1 MERFGLGNA
10 GTEPGSG
17 GSGTGGLGQTG
28 KKKPK
33 KQPFSRTYRFDLS
46 LNVTE
51 DDGDKSQ
58 LYPDFNWLDLVA
70 QEEEK
75 KLEDKKKQ
83 VLDPFGSDDDD
94 VRAMAKKFE
103 EKYGGV
109 SEKIKKKKKIR
120 KIDDYADLGY
130 GYDSD
135 DPFIDNSDVHDEIV
149 PDNLTTAHGGFM
161 STVAHLNSRLVNQQM
176 KTRTLKQFELKV
188 KRPLKS
194 VNTKINSQIRNL
206 SRKNLKMLQP

>member
-17 GSGTGGLGQTG
+17 GSGTGGMGQTG

-33 KQPFSRTYRFDLS
+33 KQPFSRTYRFSLS
-46 LNVTE
+46 LDVTE

-94 VRAMAKKFE
+94 VKVRIKEISIF
-103 EKYGGV
+103 V
-109 SEKIKKKKKIR
+109 KIK
-120 KIDDYADLGY
+120 
-130 GYDSD
+130 
-135 DPFIDNSDVHDEIV
+135 NSYSLLSGLIE
-149 PDNLTTAHGGFM
+149 NE
-161 STVAHLNSRLVNQQM
+161 
-176 KTRTLKQFELKV
+176 ELC
-188 KRPLKS
+188 
-194 VNTKINSQIRNL
+194 QILRFC
-206 SRKNLKMLQP
+206 